1 MARPMDFIRKP
12 EPAVM
17 EIQFNLP
24 AGTAFLDINQVLS
37 LVNRKFLRQGMQVP
51 VQSMEVQ
58 FEPNP
63 GQTSATGTVTIRK
76 LPTTWILAN
85 SWLKGFKNW
94 RRMIEEATDE
104 SPSLIQTFSDY
115 KIFADDDH
123 HVLGFGA
130 NIMPTSPLPFKG
142 EWEHSTYEI
151 PVSNADPTLPAGNS
165 ITRDIVA
172 TGPNYTGVS
181 PATGNFAVS
190 LIEGYAAG
198 RALPNVVDP
207 NMPLDAVDAAGSA
220 AQNWAQAL
228 FNDGTSQ
235 DAEVISDIETQN
247 NTAPYPFE
255 NGPIPGFPGT
265 DYTDTMYPNGA
276 NQTPGLAFHDKLL
289 ITTTTIGGSDTAIG
303 GVFPCGLVRFDT
315 AIENGTATLILR
327 LVPGEH
333 RGYMQEP
340 MQEMNRQ

>member
-1 MARPMDFIRKP
+1 MARPLDFIRKP

-17 EIQFNLP
+17 EIQFDLP
-24 AGTAFLDINQVLS
+24 AGIAYLDINQVLS

-63 GQTSATGTVTIRK
+63 GQSTATGTVLIQK
-76 LPTTWILAN
+76 LPTTWIMAN
-85 SWLKGFKNW
+85 SWNKGFRAW
-94 RRMIEEATDE
+94 SRMNDNALAENE
-104 SPSLIQTFSDY
+104 SIRPKFLDFKVY
-115 KIFADDDH
+115 ADGVH
-123 HVLGFGA
+123 HQLGVNA
-130 NIMPTSPLPFKG
+130 NIMPTSIPNKG
-142 EWEHSTYEI
+142 EWEMSKYEI
-151 PVSNADPTLPAGNS
+151 PTGSAGTQGASVSREV
-165 ITRDIVA
+165 IA
-172 TGPNYTGVS
+172 TGPNYPGIGAS
-181 PATGNFAVS
+181 GFDAVS

-198 RALPNVVDP
+198 RGLPDVLDPNVPD
-207 NMPLDAVDAAGSA
+207 DADSA
-220 AQNWAQAL
+220 DGFNPANWATAV
-228 FNDGTSQ
+228 FNEGTVQ
-235 DAEVISDIETQN
+235 IEGVLEDMISEN
-247 NTAPYPFE
+247 NIAPYPFE
-255 NGPIPGFPGT
+255 NGEIVNFPGT
-265 DYTDTMYPNGA
+265 YWTDTMYPNGA